1 MATITFD
8 TLKFAATLKAAGIPA
23 DQADAQARAMAEVF
37 TSTDVVTKDD
47 LKNALLELKVDM
59 IKWMVGLL
67 LAQTALLA
75 GIIFALLS
83 RLPH

>member
-1 MATITFD
+1 MTTITFD

-47 LKNALLELKVDM
+47 LKNALLELKVDL
-59 IKWMVGLL
+59 IKWVVGLA
-67 LAQTALLA
+67 LAQLALLI
-75 GIIFALLS
+75 GILFTLL